1 MSALAGLFSL
11 GYPGLSTVPSAVEN
25 QRGRFA
31 MGQLQSHLAKGENTK
46 RNEGQWPL
54 ADPPYGVDNGG
65 NQGDPRKRGS
75 RSPQKQKDL
84 PSPEFVPD
92 WPSVPPGS
100 PREKV
105 GLFAPEQEAP
115 GPWGRFCPCRVPVRG
130 HWRGLISEGLYHHPL
145 YVSCDPLSSCP
156 ELAVRVSRPP
166 VSGQRLTAGG
176 GSPDSC

>member
-84 PSPEFVPD
+84 PSPEFVLD

-105 GLFAPEQEAP
+105 GLLLLNKKLLA
-115 GPWGRFCPCRVPVRG
+115 RG
-130 HWRGLISEGLYHHPL
+130 EDS
-145 YVSCDPLSSCP
+145 
-156 ELAVRVSRPP
+156 VRV
-166 VSGQRLTAGG
+166 VSPFEVTGG
-176 GSPDSC
+176 V